1 MSSLDTTVYDYVV
14 KSSPT
19 IAELI
24 LEESQRQ
31 SENIELIASE
41 NYPSDAVRATMAS
54 CLTNKYAEGY
64 PELDRHSGR
73 QGRYYGGCQTV
84 DKLEEYCC
92 DKWREVFETDYH
104 VNVQPHS
111 GTQANLSAYCAVLEP
126 RDTVLA
132 MSLENGSHLS
142 HCGPASISGKIYNRV
157 EYGVDENGFIDYEDL
172 EKKLRYYH
180 PKMVLAG
187 ASAYSRIIDFKRIK
201 NIIDAVQLEE
211 LVERKNNY
219 RPYFMVDIAHIAG
232 LIAAGYHPSPFGLA
246 DIITTTTHKTLRGP
260 RGGLIFCKPG
270 LAKKVDGAVFPTN
283 QGGPLMHIIAGKAVC
298 AEEALTQEF
307 KQYIFQVLYNTWIM
321 CDEFKAM
328 GYKVITDG
336 TDNHLFLIDLTK
348 NFPNLT
354 GREIQEELDKH
365 KITLNKNC
373 VPNEKRSPME
383 ASGLRIGCAAMTTK
397 GWNAIQ
403 FIVVAHRIDKI
414 IRELDQ
420 RKI

>member
-1 MSSLDTTVYDYVV
+1 MSSLDTTVCDYVV

-111 GTQANLSAYCAVLEP
+111 GTQANLSAYCAVLKP
-126 RDTVLA
+126 GDTVLA

-232 LIAAGYHPSPFGLA
+232 LIAAGHHPSPFGLA

-321 CDEFKAM
+321 CNEFKAM

-354 GREIQEELDKH
+354 GREVQEELDKH

-403 FIVVAHRIDKI
+403 FIAVAHSIDKI